1 MAQTL
6 TRTYPDTWVTRI
18 APAVL
23 AHIESVE
30 GHKVIQTIL
39 ENRGET
45 PDSEGVYQTDG
56 LTNMEK
62 AELLVDLFF
71 WMMVKKYEVLAAEEQ
86 ARDDAIA
93 AVNEPVDGD
102 V

>member
-1 MAQTL
+1 M
-6 TRTYPDTWVTRI
+6 I
-18 APAVL
+18 PAVL
-23 AHIESVE
+23 ARIEDVE
-30 GHKVIQTIL
+30 GHRVIQTIL

-45 PDSEGVYQTDG
+45 PDADGVYQTDA
-56 LTNMEK
+56 LTTMEK

-71 WMMVKKYEVLAAEEQ
+71 WKMVKEHEVIAAEEQ
-86 ARDDAIA
+86 ARADAIA